1 MALKQPIKTTSNTTA
16 PSQSTTLQL
25 PPPQTFELL
34 PPLHELLARI
44 EVYNNQQSTSLDQLF
59 APEESTD
66 IGSNY
71 AEIQPL
77 NPKDLP
83 TAALDIKSRVRGAQR
98 EVEKLPDIDRTVEE
112 QDEEIRELEEKI
124 AKQHAMLSRL
134 GEVAKGLAEKV
145 T

>member
-1 MALKQPIKTTSNTTA
+1 MALKQPIKTTSNTT
-16 PSQSTTLQL
+16 PSPTLQL
-25 PPPQTFELL
+25 PPPQTFEFL

-71 AEIQPL
+71 AELQPL

-83 TAALDIKSRVRGAQR
+83 TAALDIKARVRGAQR
-98 EVEKLPDIDRTVEE
+98 EVEQLPDVDRTVEE
-112 QDEEIRELEEKI
+112 QEEEIWELESRIKR
-124 AKQHAMLSRL
+124 QHDMLRAL
-134 GEVAKGLAEKV
+134 GEVAKGLVAKV